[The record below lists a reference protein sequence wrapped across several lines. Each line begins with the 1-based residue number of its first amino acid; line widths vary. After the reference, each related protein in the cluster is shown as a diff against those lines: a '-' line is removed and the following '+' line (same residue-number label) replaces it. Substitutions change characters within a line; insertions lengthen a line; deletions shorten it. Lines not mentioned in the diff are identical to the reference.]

1 MSNPRLTLIYAG
13 LWLGND
19 AACLLPLILTLYQLL
34 TIHEP
39 YSCGPPPDETFP
51 RRNDTHCA
59 FLKVTDTNLAY
70 ALLGGFAVVFAAF
83 SLLVRE
89 KLYLGEVVLGTGFGV
104 LMGPYVANVFD
115 PRGWVSNSNTV
126 TLEVCRPSCSLPAG
140 LFAIGVELP
149 NAYLW
154 EKRRSLLIMVVPT
167 MAIGWVISAALMHA
181 LFPQLNY
188 VSCLVIS
195 ATLTPTDPILAN
207 AIINGRFAVKHVPTH
222 LRRLLAAESAANDG
236 LAYPFLSLS
245 MYLTLEAH
253 KGTAFAKWVLIGW
266 LYEVAFGV
274 LLGVIIG
281 RFFSAIMRYSRER
294 GYIDRES
301 YVAQFIALA
310 LVTVGL
316 ANLLG
321 SDDLLAAFAAGSAV
335 SWDGDFKAQTEG
347 VVFSSV
353 IDLLLN
359 IACFIYIGAWLPFS
373 SFNTPALDLVPWRLV
388 VFFVSLLVLRRI
400 PALLMVF
407 RWVPDV
413 RNWREAIFCGHFG
426 PMGVSAIFVT
436 SLALSELPRPEDPPR
451 KQTDALAL
459 CIQPIVAFVVLG
471 SIVIH
476 GLSIPFFTLGRRVH
490 SYTYSYTS
498 RTSGRDV
505 EHGPEWLTM
514 TRTIPAGPASDTST
528 VAERMPHLSNVEKPV
543 KIQRPHVESIQVGRR
558 CLERGQYD

>member
-1 MSNPRLTLIYAG
+1 MDHLI
-13 LWLGND
+13 
-19 AACLLPLILTLYQLL
+19 
-34 TIHEP
+34 HV
-39 YSCGPPPDETFP
+39 
-51 RRNDTHCA
+51 TH
-59 FLKVTDTNLAY
+59 VNLAY
-70 ALLGGFAVVFAAF
+70 LLLGAFAVVFAAF
-83 SLLVRE
+83 SLLFRE

-104 LMGPYVANVFD
+104 LIGPYVANIFD
-115 PRGWVSNSNTV
+115 PRAWATSSDTV
-126 TLEVCRPSCSLPAG
+126 TLEITRLVLAAG

-154 EKRRSLLIMVVPT
+154 EKRRSLLVMVVPT

-181 LFPQLNY
+181 LFPRLDY

-207 AIINGRFAVKHVPTH
+207 AIINGRFAIKHVPTH
-222 LRRLLAAESAANDG
+222 LRRLLAAEAAANDG

-245 MYLTLEAH
+245 MYLTLESH
-253 KGTAFAKWVLIGW
+253 KGTAFAKWFLIGW
-266 LYEVAFGV
+266 LYEVIFGV
-274 LLGVIIG
+274 FLGVIIG
-281 RFFSAIMRYSRER
+281 RFFSAVMRYSREK

-301 YVAQFIALA
+301 YIAQFISLA

-321 SDDLLAAFAAGSAV
+321 SDDLLAAFAAGTAV

-353 IDLLLN
+353 VDMLLN

-373 SFNTPALDLVPWRLV
+373 SFNTPALGLVPWRLV
-388 VFFVSLLVLRRI
+388 VFFLCLLALRRI

-413 RNWREAIFCGHFG
+413 QDWREALFCGHFG

-436 SLALSELPRPEDPPR
+436 SLALSELPKPENPP
-451 KQTDALAL
+451 QGQSDSLAL

-471 SIVIH
+471 SIIIH
-476 GLSIPFFTLGRRVH
+476 GLSIPFFTLGRRVQ
-490 SYTYSYTS
+490 SYKYSYTS
-498 RTSGRDV
+498 RTSCGDV
-505 EHGPEWLTM
+505 EQGPEWLTM
-514 TRTIPAGPASDTST
+514 TIASGRTSIGTT
-528 VAERMPHLSNVEKPV
+528 VVAHESPGGSIGKHANVKEAHHESSREPPV
-543 KIQRPHVESIQVGRR
+543 NNTTFGFCGRGLQTPGMVDR
-558 CLERGQYD
+558 FHFL